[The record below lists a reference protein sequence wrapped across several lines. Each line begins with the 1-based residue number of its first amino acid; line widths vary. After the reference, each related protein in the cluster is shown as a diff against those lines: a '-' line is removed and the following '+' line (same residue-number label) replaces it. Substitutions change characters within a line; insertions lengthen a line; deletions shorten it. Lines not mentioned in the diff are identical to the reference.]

1 MKTSSKVVP
10 VLKWILVVVCFFSL
24 LTIIKDFLAISELNP
39 LTTKEKVFNVV
50 GIFLSKFI
58 VLGVHEL
65 GLLVTGLVHGF
76 RFDLFVVGPLGLKR
90 ENDTIK
96 LYFNKN
102 IGFYREVAG
111 TSPKETYPDN
121 AQKFAQV
128 LLAGPITSLLF
139 GLLCFLL
146 VIPLGKPSGITVFT
160 GEAISLGIFIDT
172 MILSKAGMFFT
183 DKNATRDW

>member
-65 GLLVTGLVHGF
+65 GYLITRLWLGF
-76 RFDLFVVGPLGLKR
+76 RFDLSLDHLVQNRK
-90 ENDTIK
+90 TI
-96 LYFNKN
+96 
-102 IGFYREVAG
+102 
-111 TSPKETYPDN
+111 
-121 AQKFAQV
+121 Q
-128 LLAGPITSLLF
+128 
-139 GLLCFLL
+139 
-146 VIPLGKPSGITVFT
+146 
-160 GEAISLGIFIDT
+160 
-172 MILSKAGMFFT
+172 
-183 DKNATRDW
+183 